1 MMDVRL
7 SRKMRLIDIT
17 MIGIGA
23 MGDERRRCLCLSRWR
38 SQITSEAK
46 ATDWWS

>member
-1 MMDVRL
+1 MDVRL

-23 MGDERRRCLCLSRWR
+23 MGDERRRCLCLNGRVSIVRGAR
-38 SQITSEAK
+38 SLPK
-46 ATDWWS
+46 